1 MYFLLARQDQNSV
14 VLRSVPIIVVP
25 GIMGTRLRLKPKK
38 PSDEK
43 VWDPDDEYV
52 MGTQWIRTSANKM
65 RIALRHSSV
74 DAQILHDGT
83 SHTATQRAR
92 GWAALSDTYYGDLLR
107 SLSREFD
114 VDDASFRC
122 PVYAFG
128 YDWRQDNTDSAEKLA
143 AFAEQTMQKEGANL
157 VIFVTHSMGGFVV
170 RRALTLQ
177 EALVPKTLGVVHI
190 GQPVRGAPVAYR
202 RFMYGTD
209 STFDGYVMR
218 FLIGGPPDSTFLL
231 FSALPGAMQLLP
243 SDTRH
248 DKRERS
254 YDAWMRAHRRDEQA
268 PFVLPAGAASVY
280 TMYAGGRHPPAL
292 AEHLHQPEK
301 RLGDTQAARDAFAE
315 SRRDAVAGI
324 NAAKGFHKS
333 LGTQKHALTW
343 TIAST
348 GIETD
353 DSVVFYFPSKEFE
366 GMRDLS
372 IAEPEVIRGR
382 SHLGDGTVP
391 TWSADALLRGPTQ
404 DVAGGID
411 PALQRKFAIA
421 GLVHDTM
428 CADSTTQRTVFQI
441 LRTLIHAPK
450 DLLENEI
457 RSKDNEL
464 WSRYFTARNP
474 LEPEETR
481 KAAEAEIRVAKWLR
495 EQGKSVR
502 IMPNPPDAKTPDL
515 DVDGE
520 MIEVKYS
527 KRGTRDRVRSLI
539 LDGFFKADKTILV
552 RGTGALLTRAEF
564 DQIQAELAV
573 QRPDGDLQI
582 IEEDELPELNF

>member
-1 MYFLLARQDQNSV
+1 MYFLLARQDQNAV

-25 GIMGTRLRLKPKK
+25 GIMGTRLRLTSKK
-38 PSDEK
+38 PDDVK
-43 VWDPDDEYV
+43 IWDPDDELLMYDE
-52 MGTQWIRTSANKM
+52 WISTSAEDM

-74 DAQILHDGT
+74 DAEILHEGT
-83 SHTATQRAR
+83 SHSPTERAR
-92 GWAALSDTYYGDLLR
+92 GWAALSHKYYGDLLR
-107 SLSREFD
+107 SLSRQFE

-177 EALVPKTLGVVHI
+177 EALAPKTLGVVHI
-190 GQPVRGAPVAYR
+190 GQPARGAPVAYR

-218 FLIGGPPDSTFLL
+218 FLIGAAPESTFLL

-243 SDTRH
+243 SDSRH

-254 YDAWMRAHRRDEQA
+254 YDVWLRAHRRDEQS
-268 PFVLPAGAASVY
+268 PFVLPPGAASVY
-280 TMYAGGRHPPAL
+280 SMYRSGTHPPGL
-292 AEHLHQPEK
+292 AEHLRQPEK
-301 RLGDTQAARDAFAE
+301 RLGDTKAEQDAFEE
-315 SRRDAVAGI
+315 SRVDALAGA
-324 NAAKGFHKS
+324 NAAKAFHLA
-333 LGTQKHALTW
+333 LGTKKHDLTW
-343 TIAST
+343 TISST
-348 GIETD
+348 GVETD
-353 DSVVFYFPSKEFE
+353 DSVIFYFPSKEFE
-366 GMRDLS
+366 GMRALS

-391 TWSADALLRGPTQ
+391 TWSADALLHGPTQ
-404 DVAGGID
+404 DVADGVD
-411 PALQRKFAIA
+411 PTLQRKFAIG

-428 CADSTTQRTVFQI
+428 CADSTTQHTVFEI
-441 LRTLIHAPK
+441 IRALVHAPK

-457 RSKDNEL
+457 RSNDNEL
-464 WSRYFTARNP
+464 WSRYLTARNP
-474 LEPEETR
+474 LLPEESR
-481 KAAEAEIRVAKWLR
+481 KSAEAELRVAKWFR

-527 KRGTRDRVRSLI
+527 KRGTRDRIRSLI
-539 LDGFFKADKTILV
+539 LDGFFKADRTILV

-564 DQIQAELAV
+564 DQIQAELAAE
-573 QRPDGDLQI
+573 RPDGDLQI
-582 IEEDELPELNF
+582 IEEDELPALNF